1 MLARYKSKFMSEIG
15 HFKFSNKVLAI
26 PLFAMITIWCV
37 YWVELILG
45 VNFNEMGVMPRT
57 LLGLRGVVFSPFIHG
72 SLEHLYNNTIPLG
85 VLLTALW
92 YFYKDV
98 AWKVVLYGIL
108 LSGLMTWL
116 IGRTSYHIGASGL
129 IYVLA
134 SFIFF
139 KGIFSSHF
147 RLVALSL
154 IVVFIYGSMLWY
166 IFPVKEGMS
175 WEGHL
180 AGFITG
186 LLLAKMIKARIPP
199 AKKYDWEKEDFREED
214 DLFLRHF
221 DENGNFREL
230 PMEEEFEDDEGFKY
244 NYIFKKSPKTDSDK

>member
-1 MLARYKSKFMSEIG
+1 MSEIG
-15 HFKFSNKVLAI
+15 HFKFSNKVVAI
-26 PLFAMITIWCV
+26 PLLAMILIWAV
-37 YWVELILG
+37 YWLELFLG
-45 VNFNEMGVMPRT
+45 INFNEFGVMPRT
-57 LLGLRGVVFSPFIHG
+57 VTGLRGIILSPFIHG
-72 SLEHLYNNTIPLG
+72 SLEHLYNNTIPLAI
-85 VLLTALW
+85 LLSALW
-92 YFYKDV
+92 YFYRDV
-98 AWKVVLYGIL
+98 ALKVVVYGVL
-108 LSGLMTWL
+108 LSGIITWF

-134 SFIFF
+134 SFVFF
-139 KGIFSSHF
+139 KGVFSSYY

-180 AGFITG
+180 AGFIAG
-186 LLLAKMIKARIPP
+186 LVLAKMVKARIPQT
-199 AKKYDWEKEDFREED
+199 KKYDWEKDDYNEED

-230 PMEEEFEDDEGFKY
+230 PIEEDFEEEESFKY
-244 NYIFKKSPKTDSDK
+244 NYIFKKSSKSDSDR

>member
-1 MLARYKSKFMSEIG
+1 MSEMG
-15 HFKFSNKVLAI
+15 HFKFSNKILGI
-26 PLFAMITIWCV
+26 PLMAMILIWVV
-37 YWVELILG
+37 YWVELVIG
-45 VNFNEMGVMPRT
+45 VNFNEMGVKPRT
-57 LLGLRGVVFSPFIHG
+57 LLGLRGVVLSPFIHG

-85 VLLTALW
+85 ILLSALW
-92 YFYKDV
+92 YFYRDV
-98 AWKVVLYGIL
+98 AWKVLVYGIL
-108 LSGLMTWL
+108 LSGLITWL
-116 IGRTSYHIGASGL
+116 IGRTSYHIGASGF

-166 IFPVKEGMS
+166 IFPVKDGMS

-180 AGFITG
+180 AGFLTG
-186 LLLAKMIKARIPP
+186 LFLAKVVKASIPP
-199 AKKYDWEKEDFREED
+199 TKKYEWEKEDFKEEE
-214 DLFLRHF
+214 DLFLKHF

-230 PMEEEFEDDEGFKY
+230 PSEEKLIEDDELSI
-244 NYIFKKSPKTDSDK
+244 NYIYKENRKSDQQ